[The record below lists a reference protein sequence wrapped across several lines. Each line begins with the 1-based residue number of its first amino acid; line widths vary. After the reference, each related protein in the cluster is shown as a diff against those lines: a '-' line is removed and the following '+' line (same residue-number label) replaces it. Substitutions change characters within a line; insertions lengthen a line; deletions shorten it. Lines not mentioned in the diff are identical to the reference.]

1 MKAGKPIKRNE
12 AIVALS
18 KDHHFALLLIW
29 KIREGLRNSIAP
41 ERISKYAFHFYETD
55 LVGHFKDEE
64 ELLFIKLDALDPLRI
79 QAENEHKLIHQSVD
93 ELRKNPTDT
102 NLLERFA
109 VILEKH
115 IRFEERILFNQLQE
129 IIPVDQ
135 LNEIANALKSR
146 ENKSGELWK
155 DVFWTKVIPKV

>member
-1 MKAGKPIKRNE
+1 MKAIKPIKRNE

-41 ERISKYAFHFYETD
+41 ERISKYVIHFYESD

-64 ELLFIKLDALDPLRI
+64 ELLFIKLDASDPLRI
-79 QAENEHKLIHQSVD
+79 QAENEHKLIHQSID
-93 ELRKNPTDT
+93 ELKKNPTDT
-102 NLLERFA
+102 NLLEKFA

-115 IRFEERILFNQLQE
+115 IRFEERTLFNHLQE
-129 IIPVDQ
+129 IIPADQ
-135 LNEIANALKSR
+135 LNYIAAAFNAR
-146 ENKSGELWK
+146 ENKTGVLWK
-155 DVFWTKVIPKV
+155 DTFWTKGKI